1 MRKTRKAAAKRTGE
15 AAKPKS
21 QPAAV
26 ERPGSWHL
34 ARTETER
41 RLSDFEFRLERLAQA
56 YYRWK
61 AACLAAVCDVPLTG
75 DDVAVL
81 NVVRMGDEPK
91 RLSEIGQL
99 LNRVDV
105 PNLQYATRKLV
116 KAGLIETEGCRRAR
130 KRAIARPRPGTPS
143 PKPMRRC
150 APQPCRRCWRR
161 WTAGRKNP
169 RPPARISNWSRASI
183 PRPRRSRSRGGI
195 SLSAGAHRR
204 RVRRS
209 RRHRWTRS
217 CTRRSTEHDDLNR
230 AADVAPSPRLKGEVG
245 KRGSLLRSTAS
256 REGVIFSAFC
266 NSPRILRSKL
276 TPSPTLPLL
285 GGGSDPRPQALPAS
299 GKR

>member
-1 MRKTRKAAAKRTGE
+1 MKKTKAIARKRTGDI
-15 AAKPKS
+15 ARPKK
-21 QPAAV
+21 QPIVA

-116 KAGLIETEGCRRAR
+116 RVGLIENEGGSSRKETRYRATARGRSVTEAYAALRAVTLPPMLEALDGWAA
-130 KRAIARPRPGTPS
+130 KSETTGTHLDMISSLYAQAAQVAIT
-143 PKPMRRC
+143 
-150 APQPCRRCWRR
+150 
-161 WTAGRKNP
+161 
-169 RPPARISNWSRASI
+169 
-183 PRPRRSRSRGGI
+183 
-195 SLSAGAHRR
+195 
-204 RVRRS
+204 
-209 RRHRWTRS
+209 RRHQ
-217 CTRRSTEHDDLNR
+217 
-230 AADVAPSPRLKGEVG
+230 P
-245 KRGSLLRSTAS
+245 
-256 REGVIFSAFC
+256 
-266 NSPRILRSKL
+266 
-276 TPSPTLPLL
+276 
-285 GGGSDPRPQALPAS
+285 
-299 GKR
+299 